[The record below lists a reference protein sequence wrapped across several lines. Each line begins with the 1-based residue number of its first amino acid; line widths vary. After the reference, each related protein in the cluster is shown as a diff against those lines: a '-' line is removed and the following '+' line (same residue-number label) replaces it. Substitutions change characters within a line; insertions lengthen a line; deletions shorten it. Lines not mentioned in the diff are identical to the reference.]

1 MARRGGCV
9 SGYLVF
15 NQSNMLSR
23 PTLPRSFLLP
33 PLSSWSLGVPVP
45 PAGLRPAGPLPHRRG
60 GGAADVSSA
69 RSAGLTPGQRKVA
82 APLAL
87 EADPTCP
94 WPHHLRRPADAHL
107 HTTVLLHLRG
117 RAGGRNP
124 GVFSMRTSVDTPTS
138 RVDTRRADP
147 TSCRV
152 PGCTME
158 ADPTGSNLKSHPLR
172 LRAARVSTRLTSL
185 PLRRS
190 CALFL

>member
-1 MARRGGCV
+1 MGSANSYLRVRVFIRTGGCAL
-9 SGYLVF
+9 SFFL
-15 NQSNMLSR
+15 LSR
-23 PTLPRSFLLP
+23 VGRWEFLCRLRGSGPRAPCPTV
-33 PLSSWSLGVPVP
+33 GV
-45 PAGLRPAGPLPHRRG
+45 GGRRTS
-60 GGAADVSSA
+60 VLA

-172 LRAARVSTRLTSL
+172 LRAARVSTRFTSL
-185 PLRRS
+185 PLRPS
-190 CALFL
+190 SALFL